1 MGSEGGKI
9 LGKKNTVQMVSVEP
23 ILKAFKSGTKDGR
36 DTKKQYAAM
45 KKLENNDE
53 DKIVDALDQLTDI
66 LC

>member
-1 MGSEGGKI
+1 
-9 LGKKNTVQMVSVEP
+9 MVSVEP
-23 ILKAFKSGTKDGR
+23 ILKAFKSGTKDVR

-53 DKIVDALDQLTDI
+53 DKIIEALDQLTDI